1 MNWNDMRQQGGKSA
15 KLSILTLSL
24 ALPLATL
31 SGCKSAADQAN
42 DQAVAQAKLQAAQSG
57 QPQQVTW
64 MDKDGNRTLV
74 VVQPPAAGQNAQQ
87 VTTTV
92 TKVNASAGTS
102 SQTTTTALQPL
113 SAAPAPVTG
122 PVVAP
127 ANGPVGV
134 TASGNQA
141 PAYPAVSGPAQPY
154 AGSSTA
160 PAGPVISP
168 VNAEIPAGTT
178 LAIRVNQT
186 INVKTWRAGDHFS
199 GTFARPLVQD
209 GHEIIPSGTPVE
221 GRVDESHRRGH
232 FKGRS
237 ILELRLISMTLNGAH
252 YRLDTR
258 DSVRTKKGKGKR
270 SAAFI
275 GGGAGLGML
284 VGGIAS
290 GGVGLLAG
298 GLAGGGAGTL
308 IGGLT
313 GNRDIVIPA
322 ESVVDFRLA
331 DDLVV
336 QPM

>member
-1 MNWNDMRQQGGKSA
+1 MKWNEMRLQACRTATFSLLA
-15 KLSILTLSL
+15 ITLTTSV
-24 ALPLATL
+24 
-31 SGCKSAADQAN
+31 GCKSAADQAN
-42 DQAVAQAKLQAAQSG
+42 DQAVAQARLQAAQTG

-64 MDKDGNRTLV
+64 VDKDGNRTLV
-74 VVQPPAAGQNAQQ
+74 VVQPPVAGQAAQQ

-92 TKVNASAGTS
+92 TRVNASAGTT
-102 SQTTTTALQPL
+102 SQTTTTSMQPL
-113 SAAPAPVTG
+113 PAATAPLPGPVVTPANGQPGGSASITQGSAFQGAPGMSQPNSASSNTQTG
-122 PVVAP
+122 PVVSA
-127 ANGPVGV
+127 
-134 TASGNQA
+134 
-141 PAYPAVSGPAQPY
+141 
-154 AGSSTA
+154 
-160 PAGPVISP
+160 

-178 LAIRVNQT
+178 LAIRLNQT

-199 GTFARPLVQD
+199 GSFARPLLQN

-221 GRVDESHRRGH
+221 GRVDASHRRGH

-237 ILELRLISMTLNGAH
+237 ILELRLISMNLNGAR
-252 YRLDTR
+252 YRLDTK

-313 GNRDIVIPA
+313 GNRDIVLPA

-331 DDLVV
+331 DDLIV